1 MLFPPTEPPS
11 IAFVPAGVR
20 QTGLKQRIS
29 RIQDQD
35 SPRPPVW
42 AVAAGRRAYT
52 RRVNYDAIVEADEL
66 LEGKPFTD
74 PENTERE
81 VGVMSHMLE
90 HERERALEWR
100 EGGEHIVREHD
111 EEGHRHLIVVPDT
124 RSLLEAENVTAVGF
138 FARPREEV
146 DHTILFDL
154 EDELIERMPH
164 YGEAG
169 LLSYYDVELVK
180 GAYGNLILFSTPDVP
195 PEWYG
200 DEVHR
205 RATEVSPHH
214 YHEVRLHKGHIAGP
228 LMGSGKIVVERTK
241 YFDFKIAPPW
251 LGLRRFA
258 AAH

>member
-1 MLFPPTEPPS
+1 MLFLS
-11 IAFVPAGVR
+11 HGGAAFVPAGVR

-29 RIQDQD
+29 WLQDQD
-35 SPRPPVW
+35 SPVRRYGDERRGP
-42 AVAAGRRAYT
+42 RAYT
-52 RRVNYDAIVEADEL
+52 RGVNYDAIVEADEVL
-66 LEGKPFTD
+66 DGKPFTD

-81 VGVMSHMLE
+81 VGVMGQMLE
-90 HERERALEWR
+90 HERERARSWR

-124 RSLLEAENVTAVGF
+124 QSLLEAENVTAVGF

-164 YGEAG
+164 YGDAG

-200 DEVHR
+200 DQVHR

-228 LMGSGKIVVERTK
+228 LMGSGEIVVERTK

-258 AAH
+258 PAG

>member
-1 MLFPPTEPPS
+1 M
-11 IAFVPAGVR
+11 
-20 QTGLKQRIS
+20 
-29 RIQDQD
+29 
-35 SPRPPVW
+35 
-42 AVAAGRRAYT
+42 
-52 RRVNYDAIVEADEL
+52 NYDAIVEADEL
-66 LEGKPFTD
+66 LAGKPFTN

-81 VGVMSHMLE
+81 VGVMDQMLE
-90 HERERALEWR
+90 HERERARAWR
-100 EGGEHIVREHD
+100 VADAAGEHIVREHD

-124 RSLLEAENVTAVGF
+124 QSLIEAEDVTAVGF
-138 FARPREEV
+138 FARPRDDV

-154 EDELIERMPH
+154 EDELIERMQH
-164 YGEAG
+164 YGEVG

-200 DEVHR
+200 DAVHR
-205 RATEVSPHH
+205 RATEVSPQH
-214 YHEVRLHKGHIAGP
+214 YHEVRLHKGSVAGP
-228 LMGSGKIVVERTK
+228 LLGSGGIVIERTK